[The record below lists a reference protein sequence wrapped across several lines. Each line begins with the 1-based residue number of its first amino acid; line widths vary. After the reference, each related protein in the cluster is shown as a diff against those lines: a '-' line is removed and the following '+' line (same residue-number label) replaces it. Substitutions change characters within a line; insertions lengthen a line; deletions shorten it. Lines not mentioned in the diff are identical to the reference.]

1 MKMRTSDLECIGDR
15 LHREASFGCDK
26 SRKLGFFDSDFARA
40 SRKISTSIVLRPSIR
55 SSSRTRSSS
64 RRTSE
69 LPTTGSSDPTAAA
82 PPSVINRR
90 QRYSRLGAT
99 PRRRATDDTVCL
111 TGLEALLDDLQLLL
125 GRPMPPANRAGDQ
138 FDTLVVVRHKPVL
151 EDSLKPSRLCRV
163 SVRTGGQSTKATAV
177 RCKAVFRLPHRALS
191 R

>member
-1 MKMRTSDLECIGDR
+1 MKMRTSDLERIGDR

-40 SRKISTSIVLRPSIR
+40 SRRISTSIVLRPRIR

-90 QRYSRLGAT
+90 QRYSRWEDILF
-99 PRRRATDDTVCL
+99 
-111 TGLEALLDDLQLLL
+111 LLWAEGSFL
-125 GRPMPPANRAGDQ
+125 NRHDQ
-138 FDTLVVVRHKPVL
+138 
-151 EDSLKPSRLCRV
+151 
-163 SVRTGGQSTKATAV
+163 
-177 RCKAVFRLPHRALS
+177 
-191 R
+191 

>member
-15 LHREASFGCDK
+15 LHREASFGRDK

-40 SRKISTSIVLRPSIR
+40 SRLRPSIR

-99 PRRRATDDTVCL
+99 PRRRATDDTVSPGWKLSSMIYSFCSVVQCRRR
-111 TGLEALLDDLQLLL
+111 TASVISSIRWY
-125 GRPMPPANRAGDQ
+125 GR
-138 FDTLVVVRHKPVL
+138 
-151 EDSLKPSRLCRV
+151 S
-163 SVRTGGQSTKATAV
+163 
-177 RCKAVFRLPHRALS
+177 
-191 R
+191 